1 MSFLFRT
8 TPHCHIDSRLL
19 RVMVSD
25 LRGFGVCTNFA
36 THEYESLKP
45 MIRGVI
51 LELYFPIET

>member
-1 MSFLFRT
+1 
-8 TPHCHIDSRLL
+8 
-19 RVMVSD
+19 MVSD